1 MLISVL
7 TPVYNRK
14 DIIKSLFESLLLQ
27 TDQRFEW
34 IVVDDGSV
42 DGLEDEIVGFRQRA
56 SFGINFIRQHNQGK
70 HAAVNQGVAGAHSD
84 WIFIV
89 DSDDTLVPD
98 AIAILNLQIQESQ
111 DSVKG
116 LVYLRGMTR
125 GYADTPVPDGHFPQ
139 DCCELNSCKFVA
151 VKGDKAII
159 VRKAQMIEH
168 PFPLFAG
175 EKFVTESYV
184 WNRIFESG
192 GLLGFNKVIYLG
204 EYLSGGLTNNYFK
217 LLQANP
223 QGVLAFIKS
232 NMQLKNIDA
241 NIYKQSAYHFCPIFS
256 FRNLREIYSASSPGR
271 FLSFSLMTLLMFVKL
286 KLEKK
291 L

>member
-14 DIIKSLFESLLLQ
+14 DIIKSLFQSLLSQ

-34 IVVDDGSV
+34 IIVDDGSV
-42 DGLEDEIVGFRQRA
+42 DRLEDDIEGFRQLAGFR
-56 SFGINFIRQHNQGK
+56 IQYIRQKNQGK
-70 HAAVNQGVAGAHSD
+70 HAAVNRGVAEAQSD

-89 DSDDTLVPD
+89 DSDDTLVTD
-98 AIAILNLQIQESQ
+98 AIAVVSQQIEKSD
-111 DSVKG
+111 DSIKG

-125 GYADTPVPDGHFPQ
+125 GYSDQPVPTGNFAQ

-159 VRKAQMIEH
+159 VRKAYMLAH
-168 PFPLFAG
+168 PFPQFSG
-175 EKFVTESYV
+175 ERFVTESYM
-184 WNRIFESG
+184 WNRIFDNG
-192 GLLGFNKVIYLG
+192 GLLGFNRIIYLG

-223 QGVLAFIKS
+223 QGVLAFITS
-232 NMQLKNIDA
+232 NLQLKTIDA

-256 FRNLREIYSASSPGR
+256 FKNLRKIFGATSPGR
-271 FLSFSLMTLLMFVKL
+271 FISFSLMTLMMFVKL
-286 KLEKK
+286 KMEKK